1 MASPDPPIGNQN
13 CGHPVLWR
21 GDNGGHAIADAAMIQ
36 PLLLRW
42 VQIDEQ
48 IADAVLSI
56 DAQSNGIDAAT
67 VLTDHIVIVVALRNP
82 KLFEI

>member
-1 MASPDPPIGNQN
+1 
-13 CGHPVLWR
+13 
-21 GDNGGHAIADAAMIQ
+21 MIQ

-48 IADAVLSI
+48 IADAVLSN